1 MSNIPWTQPAT
12 LYSRIPLAG
21 GRPHERALLSGGT
34 LIDAVRHAR
43 SGSDGPLERLVIK
56 IDDGSGE
63 YGPDEIA
70 WLASQRDL
78 SVA

>member
-12 LYSRIPLAG
+12 LYSRIPVSE
-21 GRPHERALLSGGT
+21 GRPRERALLSGGT

-43 SGSDGPLERLVIK
+43 SGSDGALDHLVIK

-63 YGPDEIA
+63 YGPEEIA
-70 WLASQRDL
+70 WLAKQPDL
-78 SVA
+78 LTA